1 MKYFAPLSSFKAKH
15 KKLSDSI
22 VFVKIGDM
30 AVINLNNMFPV
41 ADGMY
46 SLKNIKIESDFQYRT
61 LLNNEYRIV
70 KQKADMILANAKMLY
85 EKVTKNRTSKL
96 AKRCNNFK
104 VLEEKCKLYV
114 KNWGDSEK
122 AFVLEGTDWGYRQ
135 PDKLGGVR
143 AVRADSGRNWS
154 NWKFLIVVL

>member
-15 KKLSDSI
+15 KKLSDGI
-22 VFVKIGDM
+22 DFVKIGDM

-41 ADGMY
+41 ADGMC
-46 SLKNIKIESDFQYRT
+46 SLKNIKMESDFQYRT

-85 EKVTKNRTSKL
+85 EKVAKHRTSKL

-104 VLEEKCKLYV
+104 MLEEKCKLYGMIAEDIEIID
-114 KNWGDSEK
+114 NS
-122 AFVLEGTDWGYRQ
+122 
-135 PDKLGGVR
+135 
-143 AVRADSGRNWS
+143 
-154 NWKFLIVVL
+154 